1 VTTTT
6 HPTTLVP
13 LTELEIPG
21 RGGTMQVDVADGY
34 LYCGHLAPGAGT
46 SIVDVRDPSRPKLL
60 DGLPGARGA
69 FSPKVQVADGLLIV
83 NYERRTVE
91 AERCG
96 IGIFDISTDPAHPR
110 ELGYLPTSG
119 IGIHRL
125 WYNGGRY
132 AYLSGTPDGYRG
144 HILQIADIGDPT
156 KPEIVGTWWVPGS
169 WEAGGEARTA
179 PGKLGYYL
187 HHAIVEGDRAYV
199 GCWDYGVVIL
209 DISDRTKPREI
220 AHMGPWAPQLGGNS
234 HTALPLLDR
243 GLLVVTDESIADL
256 GQEAPKYV
264 RVFDIA
270 DETKPREISRFPVP
284 AGDFASRGGR
294 FGPHN
299 LHENRPGSFRSDRLI
314 YVSYFNAGVRLFDI
328 ARPEAPR
335 EVAAYVPE
343 PPPEQPTAQVNDLY
357 VDKDGIVFASDRNF
371 GKLYV
376 VETR

>member
-1 VTTTT
+1 MTTTT
-6 HPTTLVP
+6 TRPSALVP
-13 LTELEIPG
+13 LAQIDIPD
-21 RGGTMQVDVADGY
+21 RGGTMQVVVQDGF
-34 LYCGHLAPGAGT
+34 LYCGHLAAGGGT
-46 SIVDVRDPSRPKLL
+46 SIVDVRDPAHPKLL
-60 DGLPGARGA
+60 EGLPGARGA
-69 FSPKVQVADGLLIV
+69 FSPKVQVGDGMLLV

-96 IGIFDISTDPAHPR
+96 IGIFDVSDPAKPR
-110 ELGYLPTSG
+110 EISYLPTSG

-125 WYNGGRY
+125 WYDGGRY
-132 AYLSGTPDGYRG
+132 AYLSGTPEGYRG
-144 HILQIADIGDPT
+144 HILQIADLANPA
-156 KPEIVGTWWVPGS
+156 KPEIVGRWWVPGS

-187 HHAIVEGDRAYV
+187 HHAVVAGDRAYV

-209 DISDRTKPREI
+209 DITDRTHPRQI
-220 AHMGPWAPQLGGNS
+220 AHVGPWSPQLGGNT

-270 DETKPREISRFPVP
+270 DETKPRELSRFPVP

-299 LHENRPGSFRSDRLI
+299 LHENRPGSFISDQYI
-314 YVSYFNAGVRLFDI
+314 YVSYFNAGIRLYDI
-328 ARPEAPR
+328 ANPQAPR

-343 PPPEQPTAQVNDLY
+343 PPPGESTAQVNDLF
-357 VDKDGIVFASDRNF
+357 VDREGVVFASDRNY
-371 GKLYV
+371 GRLYIV
-376 VETR
+376 